1 MTDLAKT
8 LAKLSPEKRKLLELK
23 LKQKG
28 AKFNSFPLSFAQQR
42 MWFLDQME
50 PGSPVYNIP
59 VAWKIS
65 GDFDIAIFKKALDA
79 IIKRHEILRTNFV
92 TIAGK
97 GMQVISQ
104 KSQIAI
110 ETLETSS
117 STPGGKEKIE
127 KLVRDKFRA
136 SFDLQKGPLGAVT
149 LIKTNPDEYILV
161 FVMHHIISD
170 GWSMGVLIKEFQHY
184 YQNIRAG
191 KNSALPLLKI
201 QYADFA
207 QWQHKWLKG
216 ERYEKQLAYWKNQ
229 IDPDAPVLNLPTDKP
244 RPAIA
249 SNNGAQEKYTF
260 PKELSVKLNALS
272 KKEGTTNFMTLLA
285 AFNILLSKYAR
296 QKDIS
301 VGIPIANRNR
311 AEIEGLIGFFV
322 NTLVIRSDLSN
333 KLTFN
338 EYLGRLKE
346 TSLNAFANQ
355 DLPFE
360 NLVETLQPERDM
372 SHTPLFQVFFVMQN
386 SVNSGAASESEI
398 SIEPLEF
405 QNNVAQFELTLTMVE
420 LEDGLGAGFEY
431 NTDLFEKET
440 IARMFGHLHRI
451 LEAIVENPEIVL
463 DDISLLD
470 SAEHKKII
478 SDWNQTNYKLPSDTV
493 LKYIGEQVKKT
504 LHAVAVVDGPNKFT
518 YLELDEKSNQLAH
531 YLINQGVRA
540 EDIIGLSIDRS
551 FNMIVALLGILKSG
565 AAYLPLDPNYPE
577 ERLSFM
583 MADSSIAILIT
594 LEKLKDSFGQ
604 DFIKPICLDADWP
617 VIEKE
622 TKKSV
627 DLEISTL
634 NRAYIIYTSGSTGT
648 PKGVEICH
656 QSVLNHN
663 RAVIKDF
670 SLSAS
675 DKVLQFATINFDA
688 AVEEI
693 FPVLQTGGVLVL
705 RGTDVLISA
714 KELLQLTEREQLTV
728 LDLPTAYWHQF
739 VNEIDAL
746 NVPIPKSLRLVV
758 LGGDKIS
765 AEHFISWN
773 KLGGKNIELINSY
786 GPTETTII
794 STLYKTTDSDK
805 ERNEPKDLPIGRP
818 IFNTSAYILDE
829 NLRPVPVGVP
839 GELHIGGLGLAR
851 GYLNQPALTA
861 EKFIPD
867 PFSTKPNARMYK
879 TGDLVSFRADGQI
892 NFIGRVDNQLK
903 IRGFRVELGE
913 IESALEKHPAIKE
926 AVVIVKTFDNNDKRL
941 IAFFVATC
949 SDVASLPAI
958 KDFLSGHLPE
968 YMVPV
973 SFKAMENLPL
983 TPNGKINK
991 KALQKVD
998 FNLEDTSKE
1007 FKAPT
1012 TATEEIMVQVFSE
1025 VLHVDKISVL
1035 DNFFDLGGHS
1045 LLATQVTSRVRD
1057 RLKVEIPLRFLFEAP
1072 TVESISGKIDK
1083 EKLQSKTVALP
1094 PITKLKMEEKQKL
1107 SFSQQRLWFLDQMD
1121 PGNASYNIPVAF
1133 KAHGKLDIEAFK
1145 KAILE
1150 VMRRQESLRTSIK
1163 TENGQPKLEI
1173 TTHLEVP
1180 ISIEDISSVPQDNLE
1195 ETIQKRVFEEA
1206 RFSFKL
1212 DQVPLFRV
1220 VILLVSETQSII
1232 LVNMHHIIS
1241 DGWSVNIIFYEI
1253 SQLYAAF
1260 TKGTEPTLPDLSFQ
1274 YADYASWQQSWL
1286 QGNILEDHLSYWRT
1300 KLRGAPTLLSMPTDR
1315 PRQAVQTV
1323 NGAHL
1328 AFDFPQELSEKLRTF
1343 SRKEGVT
1350 LFMVVMAAF
1359 KILLSRYA
1367 GQNDISVGTPIANR
1381 TRSEIE
1387 NIVGFF
1393 VNTLVMRTKINP
1405 SGSFLSL
1412 VKDVR
1417 KTAFEAYA
1425 HQDLPFEKIVEA
1437 VDPAR
1442 DTSYS
1447 PLFQVMF
1454 TMQNNPQK
1462 EVQTADVTLEAL
1474 EIENNISKF
1483 DLSLTLAEEGKDIS
1497 GAMEFNTDLF
1507 DRSTIERM
1515 TAYFKGLLISLV
1527 EHPEIP
1533 LSKIRLISDDEEK
1546 HLIESLNH
1554 FSDEQAFKTNIK
1566 EIFEKQTA
1574 QSPDAVAL
1582 EWMDVG
1588 SVSSSHLTY
1597 AELNARANQLAHTL
1611 LDQGI
1616 QNDDLIGLY
1625 FERSPEMIISI
1636 LAVIKSGAA
1645 YVPIDPAY
1653 PRERVDYMIEDS
1665 GMRVLLTHTPVILNP
1680 VSQGGTSTPVI
1691 LNGAQ
1696 QSEESPENKD
1706 GTLHSVNST
1715 QSDTSTPVILNSAQ
1729 QSEESPENK
1738 DGTLRSINPSQ
1749 SDTSAPVILNSAQ
1762 QSEESP
1768 ENKGGIL
1775 RSVNFA
1781 QNNIKV
1787 IFVDAPE
1794 SFSQNGAN
1802 PNITIE
1808 PDNLVYMIYT
1818 SGSTGKPK
1826 GTLIT
1831 HAGLTHY
1838 LNWAYEAYPLQEGR
1852 GSLVHSTIAFD
1863 ATVTAVFTPILTGKT
1878 ITLAST
1884 EDDLDAL
1891 ANALLHHKNF
1901 NTVKITPAHLDLLS
1915 QQIPADKAPGLTKA
1929 FVIGGENLV
1938 DKQIA
1943 FWQKNAPETALFNEY
1958 GPTETVVGCVVYN
1971 AKNWEG
1977 KGSVPIGRSITNSP
1991 VYILDAHLQPVPKG
2005 IPGELYIGGKGVARG
2020 YKNRADLTA
2029 DKFMPDPFAKEAGA
2043 RMYKTG
2049 DLVRYLND
2057 DQMLFLDRID
2067 TQVKIRGYRIE
2078 LGEIE
2083 NILIQHENIKE
2094 AVVNVHITPNKD
2106 KQLAAY
2112 LVAPKSNKTDIDAL
2126 RAFLSDRLPG
2136 YMVPAYFVYLESLPL
2151 TSNGK
2156 IDRKSLPEPTISR
2169 NDIKS
2174 KYEAPRTEQE
2184 EILVSIVEE
2193 LLNIDKFG
2201 IHDNFFEL
2209 GGDSIMSIQVIAR
2222 AKQKGLQ
2229 LTPLQMFQNQTVA
2242 KLASVARQVAV
2253 VEAEQ
2258 GLVTGK
2264 SQLTPV
2270 QKLFFENDFKEAHHW
2285 NQSVIMQTRDP
2296 LKRPILEKTL
2306 HALLVHHDVLRS
2318 HFEKDKDDIVQF
2330 FDENINIGPSLAWVD
2345 LSDTTSENISKRIT
2359 EEANKLQA
2367 SLDLF
2372 SGPLL
2377 KLVYFD
2383 CGNQP
2388 HRIVIIIHHLVMDG
2402 VSWRILMEDFQMAYE
2417 LIKNGKEAELPAKS
2431 TSFKEWSASLAEYVI
2446 TEKIQSQKTYWK
2458 TISEKSAPLLFK
2470 DFPNGENLENSAD
2483 NISVILDE
2491 NQTKALLQDVPK
2503 TYNTKINDILLTAL
2517 VKGFARWTGRRNLLV
2532 HLEGHGREHI
2542 SDAIDISR
2550 TIGWFTTIYPA
2561 HLDLGKAV
2569 NPGDQIKAIKEQLNN
2584 IPEKGFG
2591 FGLLRYLDADLSL
2604 RESLGKLDAISIL
2617 FNYLGQFD
2625 SVAKNESPLM
2635 PSADDKGMERSPNAH
2650 QLSLIDINGSISGG
2664 KLAMSFGFSSNQF
2677 RKENIQRFANGFI
2690 TELSALI
2697 AHCKNPAAGSVTASD
2712 FKLSGLDN
2720 KKLGKVLGKLGKKK

>member
-65 GDFDIAIFKKALDA
+65 GDFDIAIFKKTLDA
-79 IIKRHEILRTNFV
+79 IITRHEILRTNFV

-104 KSQIAI
+104 KSQISI
-110 ETLETSS
+110 ETLEISS
-117 STPGGKEKIE
+117 ATAAGKEKIE
-127 KLVRDKFRA
+127 KLVRDKFRT

-149 LIKTNPDEYILV
+149 LIKTNPNEYILV
-161 FVMHHIISD
+161 FVLHHIISD
-170 GWSMGVLIKEFQHY
+170 GWSMGVLINEFQHY
-184 YQNIRAG
+184 YQSIRAG
-191 KNSALPLLKI
+191 KNSALPPLKI

-216 ERYEKQLAYWKNQ
+216 ERYEKQLAYWKKQ

-244 RPAIA
+244 RPAVLG
-249 SNNGAQEKYTF
+249 NNGAQEKYTF

-311 AEIEGLIGFFV
+311 AELEGLIGFFV
-322 NTLVIRSDLSN
+322 NTLVIRSDLSG
-333 KLTFN
+333 KLTFIG
-338 EYLGRLKE
+338 YLNRLKE

-360 NLVETLQPERDM
+360 NLVEALQPERDM
-372 SHTPLFQVFFVMQN
+372 GHTPLFQVFFVMQN
-386 SVNSGAASESEI
+386 AVKNQAGASSDI
-398 SIEPLEF
+398 HIEELEV
-405 QNNVAQFELTLTMVE
+405 QNNVAQFDLTLTMVE
-420 LEDGLGAGFEY
+420 LDEQLGAGFEY
-431 NTDLFEKET
+431 NTDLFKKET
-440 IARMFGHLHRI
+440 ISRMFGHLHRI

-478 SDWNQTNYKLPSDTV
+478 YDWNQTNYKLPTDTV
-493 LKYIGEQVKKT
+493 LKYIEEQVKKT
-504 LHAVAVVDGPNKFT
+504 PQAIAVIDGPNKFT

-531 YLINQGVRA
+531 FLINRGIQT
-540 EDIIGLSIDRS
+540 EDVIGLSIDRS
-551 FNMIVALLGILKSG
+551 FEMIVALLGILKSG

-583 MADSSIAILIT
+583 MADASIKILIT
-594 LEKLKDSFGQ
+594 REKLKERFKQ
-604 DFIKPICLDADWP
+604 DFIKPVCLDSDWP
-617 VIEKE
+617 AIEKE
-622 TKKSV
+622 NKNTV
-627 DLEISTL
+627 DVEISPL

-648 PKGVEICH
+648 PKGVDIYH

-693 FPVLQTGGVLVL
+693 FPVLQTGGRLIL

-714 KELLQLTEREQLTV
+714 KELLRLIEREQLTV

-739 VNEIDAL
+739 VNEIKELSA
-746 NVPIPKSLRLVV
+746 PIPQSLRLVV

-765 AEHFISWN
+765 AEHFVSWN
-773 KLGGKNIELINSY
+773 KLGGTNIELINSY

-794 STLYKTTDSDK
+794 STLYKTTDADK
-805 ERNEPKDLPIGRP
+805 ERSEPEDVPIGRP

-829 NLRPVPVGVP
+829 NLHPVPVGAP

-851 GYLNQPALTA
+851 GYLNQPTLTA

-867 PFSTKPNARMYK
+867 PFSTKPDARMYK

-892 NFIGRVDNQLK
+892 DFVGRVDNQLK

-913 IESALEKHPAIKE
+913 IESALEKHPVINE

-941 IAFFVATC
+941 IAFFVATG
-949 SDVASLPAI
+949 SDIPSQSAI
-958 KDFLSGHLPE
+958 KDFLSDHLPE
-968 YMVPV
+968 YMVPAQ
-973 SFKAMENLPL
+973 FKALENLPL

-991 KALQKVD
+991 KALQKLD
-998 FNLEDTSKE
+998 FNFEDARKE
-1007 FKAPT
+1007 FKAPST
-1012 TATEEIMVQVFSE
+1012 TTEEIMARVFCE

-1057 RLKVEIPLRFLFEAP
+1057 KLEVEIPLRFLFEAP
-1072 TVESISGKIDK
+1072 TVESISVKIDT
-1083 EKLQSKTVALP
+1083 EKLQSQAVALP
-1094 PITKLKMEEKQKL
+1094 PITKLEKGDNLKL

-1133 KAHGKLDIEAFK
+1133 KAHGKLDIEAFTK
-1145 KAILE
+1145 TIVE
-1150 VMRRQESLRTSIK
+1150 VIRRQESLRTSII
-1163 TENGQPKLEI
+1163 TENGQPKLGIATDVEA
-1173 TTHLEVP
+1173 P
-1180 ISIEDISSVPQDNLE
+1180 IFIEDISSDPKNDLGD
-1195 ETIQKRVFEEA
+1195 TIQKRVFEEA

-1212 DQVPLFRV
+1212 DQAPLFRV
-1220 VILLVSETQSII
+1220 VILLVSESQSII

-1253 SQLYAAF
+1253 SQIYASY
-1260 TKGTEPTLPDLSFQ
+1260 TQGSKPTLPDLNFQ

-1286 QGNILEDHLSYWRT
+1286 QGNVLEEHLSYWRT
-1300 KLRGAPTLLSMPTDR
+1300 KLSGAPALLNLPTDR

-1323 NGAHL
+1323 NGAHIGFEL
-1328 AFDFPQELSEKLRTF
+1328 PQELAAKLNTL

-1359 KILLSRYA
+1359 KVLLSRYA
-1367 GQNDISVGTPIANR
+1367 GQNDISIGTPIANR

-1393 VNTLVMRTKINP
+1393 VNTLVMRTQINP
-1405 SGSFLSL
+1405 SASFLSL

-1425 HQDLPFEKIVEA
+1425 HQDLPFEKIVDA

-1483 DLSLTLAEEGKDIS
+1483 DLSLSLAEEGKNIS

-1515 TAYFKGLLISLV
+1515 ITYFKGLLISLV

-1533 LSKIRLISDDEEK
+1533 LSKIWLITDDEET
-1546 HLIESLNH
+1546 HLLKSLNN
-1554 FSDEQAFKTNIK
+1554 FSDEQTFKTNIK
-1566 EIFEKQTA
+1566 EIFEKQAA
-1574 QSPDAVAL
+1574 QFPDAVAL
-1582 EWMDVG
+1582 EWMDTESEDSKNDQEESNNIPNAPG
-1588 SVSSSHLTY
+1588 KIVSKQAMQLTY

-1611 LDQGI
+1611 RDQGI
-1616 QNDDLIGLY
+1616 QNDDLVGLY

-1653 PRERVDYMIEDS
+1653 PQERVDYMIEDS
-1665 GMRVLLTHTPVILNP
+1665 GMKVLLTHA
-1680 VSQGGTSTPVI
+1680 PVI

-1696 QSEESPENKD
+1696 QSEESPEKVD
-1706 GTLHSVNST
+1706 
-1715 QSDTSTPVILNSAQ
+1715 
-1729 QSEESPENK
+1729 
-1738 DGTLRSINPSQ
+1738 
-1749 SDTSAPVILNSAQ
+1749 
-1762 QSEESP
+1762 
-1768 ENKGGIL
+1768 GIL
-1775 RSVNFA
+1775 RSVNFT
-1781 QNNIKV
+1781 QNDIKV
-1787 IFVDAPE
+1787 IFIDAPE
-1794 SFSQNGAN
+1794 SFSQNGTN
-1802 PNITIE
+1802 PKVTID

-1838 LNWAYEAYPLQEGR
+1838 LNWAYEAYPLNEGR

-1878 ITLAST
+1878 ITLAAT
-1884 EDDLDAL
+1884 NDDLDAL
-1891 ANALLHHKNF
+1891 ANALLHYKNF

-1915 QQIPADKAPGLTKA
+1915 QQIPADKAAGLTKA

-1943 FWQKNAPETALFNEY
+1943 FWQKNAPDTALFNEY
-1958 GPTETVVGCVVYN
+1958 GPTETVVGCIVYN
-1971 AKNWEG
+1971 AKSWEG

-1991 VYILDAHLQPVPKG
+1991 VYILDEHLQPVPKG

-2049 DLVRYLND
+2049 DLVCYLND
-2057 DQMLFLDRID
+2057 DQMIFLDRID
-2067 TQVKIRGYRIE
+2067 SQVKIRGYRIE

-2083 NILIQHENIKE
+2083 NVLIQHKNIKE
-2094 AVVNVHITPNKD
+2094 AVVNVHITGSKD

-2112 LVAPKSNKTDIDAL
+2112 IVAREGKKTDIDVL
-2126 RAFLSDRLPG
+2126 RKFLSERLPG
-2136 YMVPAYFVYLESLPL
+2136 YMIPAYFVYLENLPL

-2156 IDRKSLPEPTISR
+2156 IDRNRLPEPTISR
-2169 NDIKS
+2169 DDIKS

-2270 QKLFFENDFKEAHHW
+2270 QKLFFESDFKEAHHW

-2306 HALLVHHDVLRS
+2306 HALLAHHDVLRS
-2318 HFEKDKDDIVQF
+2318 HFEKDKDEIVQL

-2345 LSDTTSENISKRIT
+2345 LRGTATEHLSKRIS
-2359 EEANKLQA
+2359 EEANKLQS

-2383 CGNQP
+2383 CGDQP
-2388 HRIVIIIHHLVMDG
+2388 HRLIMIIHHLVMDG

-2431 TSFKEWSASLAEYVI
+2431 TSFKEWSGSLADYVT
-2446 TEKIQSQKTYWK
+2446 TEKIQSQKDYWK
-2458 TISEKSAPLLFK
+2458 TISEKPAPLLFK
-2470 DFPNGENLENSAD
+2470 DFPNGENLENSGD
-2483 NISVILDE
+2483 NISVVLDE
-2491 NQTKALLQDVPK
+2491 DQTKALLQDVPK
-2503 TYNTKINDILLTAL
+2503 TYNTQINDILLTAL
-2517 VKGFARWTGRRNLLV
+2517 IKGFARWTGRRNLLV

-2584 IPEKGFG
+2584 IPDKGFG
-2591 FGLLRYLDADLSL
+2591 FGLLRYLDADLSF
-2604 RESLGKLDAISIL
+2604 RESLSKLDAISIL
-2617 FNYLGQFD
+2617 FNYLGQFE
-2625 SVAKNESPLM
+2625 SVAKDESPLM
-2635 PSADDKGMERSPNAH
+2635 PSADDKGRERSPNAH

-2664 KLAMSFGFSSNQF
+2664 KLSMTFGFSSNQF

-2712 FKLSGLDN
+2712 FKLSGLNN